1 MNIGLLSLAQR
12 AAESWL
18 GVAVVSANSTPF
30 FSKQMLQSLKLSQ
43 SLSSSPQWHFSCLE
57 LGGEYSLFS
66 LSMEHGP
73 SCGAPFMNM
82 HEIRYDIALLPL
94 IILSSDLSSRKLQSM
109 ACRTNVAWRQTRGK
123 GHLFRHLFLFDWDRG
138 FQHLGILL
146 RVARGRVEGGK
157 WAGLSMNGLAC
168 WQPGA
173 VGVMVCE
180 VTLYI
185 GTVGSPSFFVKE
197 AFAGEVWVSGLPVIN
212 HHSPFFSLTAQYK
225 AWHLT
230 PKTPDFCTDTS
241 WGPKGGEE
249 GKRKRLSWFL

>member
-1 MNIGLLSLAQR
+1 MTFFMPQVGGRALFIFPLHRAWSQLCGSLHEYAWNQI
-12 AAESWL
+12 WHC
-18 GVAVVSANSTPF
+18 STPINNLVIWLE
-30 FSKQMLQSLKLSQ
+30 LQKAPVHGLQNKRSLKTNKRKRASFQ
-43 SLSSSPQWHFSCLE
+43 ASL
-57 LGGEYSLFS
+57 
-66 LSMEHGP
+66 
-73 SCGAPFMNM
+73 
-82 HEIRYDIALLPL
+82 
-94 IILSSDLSSRKLQSM
+94 
-109 ACRTNVAWRQTRGK
+109 
-123 GHLFRHLFLFDWDRG
+123 LFDWDRG

-157 WAGLSMNGLAC
+157 WAGLSLNGLAC

-185 GTVGSPSFFVKE
+185 GTVGSPSFFFFVKE
-197 AFAGEVWVSGLPVIN
+197 AFAVEVWVSGLPVIN

-249 GKRKRLSWFL
+249 GKRKGLSWFL